1 MDDVYFEALITPQ
14 RSLSRQG
21 QRRLIASLLGLSALT
36 GIRFWLIGAWP
47 VIAFTGVEV
56 ALVVLLLRLNAARGR
71 ASELVLLTHKGARVI
86 RTDWRGRREESCVD
100 FAWLSVTLEEGT
112 SGAVPRLVLGARS
125 SKLEIGA
132 FLGEAEKRELADA
145 LRKAMRD
152 VREPH
157 FDNPQ
162 LRD

>member
-21 QRRLIASLLGLSALT
+21 QRRLIALLLGLSALT
-36 GIRFWLIGAWP
+36 GIRFWLIGAWL
-47 VIAFTGVEV
+47 VIVFTGFEV
-56 ALVVLLLRLNAARGR
+56 VLVVLLLRLNAVRGR

-86 RTDWRGRREESCVD
+86 RTDWRGRREESCVE
-100 FAWLSVTLEEGT
+100 FAWLSVALEET
-112 SGAVPRLVLGARS
+112 SGAAPRLVLSARS